1 MKKFT
6 NKKLFHIE
14 TDDARLVT
22 LDKISLYCPVNDENF
37 YPIVRK

>member
-14 TDDARLVT
+14 TDNARLVT
-22 LDKISLYCPVNDENF
+22 LDKISLYCSVNDENF
-37 YPIVRK
+37 YPL